1 MVWKLLEE
9 LHFHAFDVR
18 KQKIG
23 QAAGAQ
29 AEPLVVE
36 PFFAKHLFDDSV
48 VDDSVIYGINAS
60 GRFETYFIA
69 GFIVIFFNS
78 PAHYISSFR
87 GCSGL
92 LFPGRCLYEICARI
106 HG

>member
-48 VDDSVIYGINAS
+48 VATSGFNSSTSATAS
-60 GRFETYFIA
+60 LGVLFIFQFPA
-69 GFIVIFFNS
+69 IIFFL
-78 PAHYISSFR
+78 AIVLISLNFIFR
-87 GCSGL
+87 TRVKCNNTG
-92 LFPGRCLYEICARI
+92 FF
-106 HG
+106 

>member
-48 VDDSVIYGINAS
+48 VDDSVIYSINAS

-69 GFIVIFFNS
+69 GFYRNI
-78 PAHYISSFR
+78 
-87 GCSGL
+87 L
-92 LFPGRCLYEICARI
+92 
-106 HG
+106 